1 MRREELAC
9 LFLGSMLLVGGA
21 TVAFWPAGLMV
32 AGLLLLLVA
41 WDRLSA

>member
-9 LFLGSMLLVGGA
+9 LFVGASLLVGGA

-32 AGLLLLLVA
+32 AGLLLLVFA
-41 WDRLSA
+41 VDRSSA